1 MKLCKTQAFSNVPDA
16 CHGIRSHLGHCA
28 CHDQRRDVSG
38 QRTISFPLVRTACQA
53 EIVAQTSE
61 SIAHVENQLRE
72 ITTASGVLRY
82 YDCGTDSDAAPT
94 VLFLHGSGP
103 GVTGWRNFR
112 GVLPTFSAH
121 FRCLILEFPGFGVSD
136 DFGGHPMLTAQEAVL
151 PFVDAIGADRVH
163 IVGNS
168 MGGGVGI
175 NFAINNPDRTG
186 RLVTI
191 GGIGTNIFS
200 PGPSEGIRLLQ
211 EFTEDP
217 TRQRLVDWL
226 ISMVYDQSLVTDE
239 LIEERWELATDPQTL
254 QASRRMY
261 GKAAFAAMMSAMK
274 ASNGPMPWA
283 LMHMVAAPTLL
294 TWGRDDRVS
303 PLDMAL
309 IPLRTIPNAELHVFP
324 NCGHWAMI
332 EAKDA
337 FERTVSAFLSRG

>member
-1 MKLCKTQAFSNVPDA
+1 MA
-16 CHGIRSHLGHCA
+16 H
-28 CHDQRRDVSG
+28 
-38 QRTISFPLVRTACQA
+38 
-53 EIVAQTSE
+53 TSE
-61 SIAHVENQLRE
+61 PTAPVANDLRE
-72 ITTASGVLRY
+72 ISTPAGVLRY
-82 YDCGTDSDAAPT
+82 YDCGPGSDAAP
-94 VLFLHGSGP
+94 VLLFLHGSGP

-112 GVLPTFSAH
+112 GVLPAFAAH
-121 FRCLILEFPGFGVSD
+121 FRCLLLEFPGFGVSD
-136 DFGGHPMLTAQEAVL
+136 DFGGHPMVTAHAAVV
-151 PFVDAIGADRVH
+151 PFLDALGVEQIH

-168 MGGGVGI
+168 MGGGVGV
-175 NFAINNPDRTG
+175 NFAIRNPDRIG

-226 ISMVYDQSLVTDE
+226 KSMVYDQSLVTDE
-239 LIEERWELATDPQTL
+239 LIEERWQLATDPQTL
-254 QASRRMY
+254 ASARRMY

-274 ASNGPMPWA
+274 TSDAPMPWA
-283 LMHMVAAPTLL
+283 VMHKVGAPTLL

-309 IPLRTIPNAELHVFP
+309 IPMRSIPNAELHVFP

-337 FERTVSAFLSRG
+337 FESTVLAFLSRG